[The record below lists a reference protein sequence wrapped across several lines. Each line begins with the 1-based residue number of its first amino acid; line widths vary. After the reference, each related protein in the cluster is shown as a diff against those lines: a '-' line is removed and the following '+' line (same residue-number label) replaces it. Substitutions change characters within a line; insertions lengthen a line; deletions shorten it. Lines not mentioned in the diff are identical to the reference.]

1 MGLQIGGS
9 CIVMKGFSIVSMAKT
24 LDWPGLMGCVV
35 VSMMEL
41 EGVGS
46 TLLPMQHFG
55 SKKVNLLCSGYIR
68 CPWETQPIYQG
79 CWKMPKQHF
88 IAFFFS
94 IPGEKVLILVESRDR
109 FVP

>member
-9 CIVMKGFSIVSMAKT
+9 CRVMKGFSIVSMAKT
-24 LDWPGLMGCVV
+24 LGWPGAMGCVV

-55 SKKVNLLCSGYIR
+55 SKKVNLLCSGYKR
-68 CPWETQPIYQG
+68 CPWETQPIYQR
-79 CWKMPKQHF
+79 CWKNAKTTF
-88 IAFFFS
+88 YCIF
-94 IPGEKVLILVESRDR
+94 LL
-109 FVP
+109 